1 MMRKTMLVVATVS
14 GALLMLPAQAQTTSS
29 VWDGIYTLAQ
39 AARGADDFA
48 QVCAA
53 CHGAALGG
61 SGEAPALSGGQFGG
75 DFDGQTVG
83 DIFDRIR
90 TSMPQSAPGVL
101 EREQY
106 ADILA
111 FLLKS
116 NGFPAG
122 QTELDTQSEILKT
135 ISFEASKP
143 DRPGKP

>member
-1 MMRKTMLVVATVS
+1 MRKRYVASV
-14 GALLMLPAQAQTTSS
+14 ALAISVAALGSVAAQTSSS
-29 VWDGIYTLAQ
+29 VWDGIYTEAQ
-39 AARGADDFA
+39 AGRGAQDFA
-48 QVCAA
+48 QVCAS

-61 SGEAPALSGGQFGG
+61 SGEAPALSGGQFIG

-90 TSMPQSAPGVL
+90 TTMPQSAPGVL
-101 EREQY
+101 SRDQY

-122 QTELDTQSEILKT
+122 QMELDKRSDYLKA
-135 ISFEASKP
+135 ISFEANKP
-143 DRPGKP
+143 DAA

>member
-1 MMRKTMLVVATVS
+1 MARAMCKTMFVVATVS
-14 GALLMLPAQAQTTSS
+14 AALLTPPVQAQTTSS
-29 VWDGIYTLAQ
+29 VWDGIYTQAQ
-39 AARGADDFA
+39 AARGAEDFA

-61 SGEAPALSGGQFGG
+61 SGEAPALSGGQFAG

-83 DIFDRIR
+83 EIFDRIR

-116 NGFPAG
+116 NSFPAG
-122 QTELDTQSEILKT
+122 PTELDKQSEILKA
-135 ISFEASKP
+135 ISFEANKP
-143 DRPGKP
+143 DKP

>member
-1 MMRKTMLVVATVS
+1 MRKRYVAVVTFAVSVAALGTV
-14 GALLMLPAQAQTTSS
+14 AAQTTSS
-29 VWDGIYTLAQ
+29 VWDGIYTEAQ
-39 AARGADDFA
+39 AGRGAQDFA

-61 SGEAPALSGGQFGG
+61 SGEAPALSGGQFIG

-90 TSMPQSAPGVL
+90 TTMPQSAPGVL
-101 EREQY
+101 SRDQY

-122 QTELDTQSEILKT
+122 QAELDKRSDYLKA
-135 ISFEASKP
+135 ISFEANKP
-143 DRPGKP
+143 EAAKP

>member
-1 MMRKTMLVVATVS
+1 MRKRYVAAVAFAVSVAALGTV
-14 GALLMLPAQAQTTSS
+14 AAQTTSS
-29 VWDGIYTLAQ
+29 VWDGIYTEAQ
-39 AARGADDFA
+39 AGRGAQDFA

-53 CHGAALGG
+53 CHGATLGG
-61 SGEAPALSGGQFGG
+61 SGEAPALSGGQFIG

-90 TSMPQSAPGVL
+90 TTMPQTAPGVL
-101 EREQY
+101 SRDQY

-122 QTELDTQSEILKT
+122 QMELDKRSDYLKA

-143 DRPGKP
+143 EAAKP

>member
-1 MMRKTMLVVATVS
+1 MRKRYVAGMTLAVSIAALGTV
-14 GALLMLPAQAQTTSS
+14 AAQTSSS
-29 VWDGIYTLAQ
+29 VWDGIYTEAQ
-39 AARGADDFA
+39 AGRGAQDFA

-61 SGEAPALSGGQFGG
+61 SGEAPALSGGQFIG

-90 TSMPQSAPGVL
+90 TTMPQSAPGVL
-101 EREQY
+101 SRDQY

-122 QTELDTQSEILKT
+122 QTELDKRSDYLKA

-143 DRPGKP
+143 EAAKP

>member
-1 MMRKTMLVVATVS
+1 MRKRYVALAALAVS
-14 GALLMLPAQAQTTSS
+14 IAALGSVAAQTTES
-29 VWDGIYTLAQ
+29 VWDGVYTDEQ
-39 AARGADDFA
+39 AARGAQNFA
-48 QVCAA
+48 LVCAA
-53 CHGAALGG
+53 CHGATLGG
-61 SGEAPALSGGQFGG
+61 SGEAPALSGGQFVG

-90 TSMPQSAPGVL
+90 TTMPQTAPGSL
-101 EREQY
+101 SRDQY

-122 QTELDTQSEILKT
+122 KGELDKRSDYLKA

-143 DRPGKP
+143 AKP

>member
-1 MMRKTMLVVATVS
+1 MRKRYVAAMTLAVSIAALGTV
-14 GALLMLPAQAQTTSS
+14 AAETTSS
-29 VWDGIYTLAQ
+29 VWDGIYTEAQ
-39 AARGADDFA
+39 AGRGAQDFA

-61 SGEAPALSGGQFGG
+61 SGEAPALSGGQFIG

-90 TSMPQSAPGVL
+90 TTMPQSAPGVL
-101 EREQY
+101 SRDQY

-116 NGFPAG
+116 DGFPAG
-122 QTELDTQSEILKT
+122 QTELDERSDYLKA
-135 ISFEASKP
+135 ISFEANKP
-143 DRPGKP
+143 EAAKP